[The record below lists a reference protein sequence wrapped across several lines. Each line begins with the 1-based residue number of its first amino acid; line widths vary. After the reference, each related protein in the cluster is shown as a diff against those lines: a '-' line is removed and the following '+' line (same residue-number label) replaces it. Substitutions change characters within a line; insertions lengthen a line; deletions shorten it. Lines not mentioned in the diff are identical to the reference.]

1 MSFGTDI
8 RLSSNA
14 VNQALGHSKAVV
26 KDFAEAGGFDND
38 EAGNPLDVP
47 YRPIR
52 IWSIGTAV
60 RSGGSEGPGTT
71 RPPEFPAQF
80 DGRLHSNNEYRRSEV
95 AARRQLHQ
103 RPLGSTRR
111 LDPSEGD
118 GS

>member
-1 MSFGTDI
+1 M
-8 RLSSNA
+8 
-14 VNQALGHSKAVV
+14 V